1 MFTQEPSGGGRI
13 ARTILTPTQI
23 ADIAKKLAEPYAT
36 LVLFLAIT
44 GLRIGE
50 AVGVK
55 RSDFDGDL
63 LRVRR
68 RIYEGKT
75 DTTKTKKSARDL
87 PIPDALRSRLF
98 SVSGREWIFESQNSS
113 PTPVN
118 PGNALKRYICPAV
131 RSHGIKMVAGT
142 ISSTHREPRCVST
155 DGPRKSGPTF
165 SGIQA
170 CRLRM
175 VCTTTRTKTIPA
187 KRSPELPLSC
197 YEMLRN
203 HKSQIRK
210 LLKTKG
216 LVPVVGLEPTT

>member
-1 MFTQEPSGGGRI
+1 M
-13 ARTILTPTQI
+13 
-23 ADIAKKLAEPYAT
+23 
-36 LVLFLAIT
+36 
-44 GLRIGE
+44 
-50 AVGVK
+50 
-55 RSDFDGDL
+55 
-63 LRVRR
+63 RR
-68 RIYEGKT
+68 RIYEGKA

-131 RSHGIKMVAGT
+131 RSHGIKIGGWHDFRQTLGT
-142 ISSTHREPRCVST
+142 TLRKHGWSAKVRADILGHSSLQVT
-155 DGPRKSGPTF
+155 DG
-165 SGIQA
+165 
-170 CRLRM
+170 
-175 VCTTTRTKTIPA
+175 VYDTRTKTISA

-210 LLKTKG
+210 FLKTKG